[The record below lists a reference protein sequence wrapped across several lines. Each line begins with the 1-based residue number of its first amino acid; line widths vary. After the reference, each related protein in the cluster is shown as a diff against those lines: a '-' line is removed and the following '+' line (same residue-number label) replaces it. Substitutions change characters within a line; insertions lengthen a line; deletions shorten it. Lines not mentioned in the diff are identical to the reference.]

1 MATGTAGNESIR
13 NLTISL
19 MTETIFLKNDYSL
32 YCFHGSLDYIQQ
44 FQLFL
49 CFINPVFTVFG
60 LTLNIFS
67 IIILYKHQLKK
78 PSNLLLFAL
87 VIADTM
93 NMMVNLNFSYML
105 KYFGPVKTKLGYC
118 TWEYG
123 ITGNTIIYGYYQLC
137 YFIGTWGHCVNAT
150 IPVLITLER
159 ALAVFLP
166 VTFTKL
172 VTARSAFISCSLVY
186 IGWLVWNCFSISIG
200 KVVHIEVS
208 SGKFVSINT
217 ATDFFRQN
225 YALIYIF
232 FAYFVESLGSWAPI
246 CLVIL
251 GCIAIGIRVRVSLL
265 RRKRLSG
272 IKAKLKWSPRTTRTL
287 VTTCLIFAVTHAVN
301 SFISAFVPINGTTPV
316 LTYFLMYVAEFINL
330 INCSSN
336 CSFTNESTGNCSF
349 TNESTGNCS
358 FTNESTGNCY
368 FINEST
374 GNCSFTNEST
384 GNCSFTNESTGN
396 CSFTN
401 ESIPPYLFV
410 LPLAI
415 HFHLPCSPSC

>member
-1 MATGTAGNESIR
+1 MATGNVGNESIA
-13 NLTISL
+13 NLT
-19 MTETIFLKNDYSL
+19 ETTFLKNDNSL
-32 YCFHGSLDYIQQ
+32 YCFRGSLDYIQQ

-49 CFINPVFTVFG
+49 CFINPVFALIG
-60 LTLNIFS
+60 LILNIFS
-67 IIILYKHQLKK
+67 MIILHKHQLKK

-105 KYFGPVKTKLGYC
+105 KYFGPVKTKPGYC

-123 ITGNTIIYGYYQLC
+123 ITANTIIFGYYELC
-137 YFIGTWGHCVNAT
+137 YFIGTWGRGVNAT

-166 VTFTKL
+166 VTFTKM
-172 VTARSAFISCSLVY
+172 VTARSALVSCSLAY
-186 IGWLVWNCFSISIG
+186 IGWLIWNCFAVSIG

-208 SGKFVSINT
+208 SGKFVSYNT
-217 ATDFFRQN
+217 ATDFFLQN

-232 FAYFVESLGSWAPI
+232 FLYFVESLGSWVPI
-246 CLVIL
+246 CLVIV

-287 VTTCLIFAVTHAVN
+287 VTTCLIFAVTHTVT
-301 SFISAFVPINGTTPV
+301 SFISAFMSISDTTPV
-316 LTYFLMYVAEFINL
+316 LTYFLTYLAEFINL

-336 CSFTNESTGNCSF
+336 F
-349 TNESTGNCS
+349 
-358 FTNESTGNCY
+358 
-368 FINEST
+368 
-374 GNCSFTNEST
+374 
-384 GNCSFTNESTGN
+384 
-396 CSFTN
+396 
-401 ESIPPYLFV
+401 FV
-410 LPLAI
+410 YVLWNR
-415 HFHLPCSPSC
+415 HLWEIFKGLIRWPKK